1 MEEVP
6 VDKTTLSQFFVG
18 VKPFR
23 TFKYTIFTFYKN
35 NIFLATF
42 FSLFQTA
49 RLPAWAILRFDCN
62 IEILTAII
70 STSGAL
76 LGELLPAGVGM

>member
-6 VDKTTLSQFFVG
+6 VDKTILSQFFVG
-18 VKPFR
+18 VKLFR
-23 TFKYTIFTFYKN
+23 TFKYTSFTIYKN
-35 NIFLATF
+35 KIFLATF

-49 RLPAWAILRFDCN
+49 RLPARERFDSN

-76 LGELLPAGVGM
+76 LGELLPPGVGI